1 MKEWGVTLRANNVAM
16 EELHLRRRETKIKK
30 EFDERERGLRNLR
43 REVEEQEKFLD
54 EKMRKIEEEKRS
66 LINSVMSQGEGEGMV
81 VVGQQN
87 LVAIQLCIV
96 TPENPGTDKA
106 SDEQQHL
113 DTLEKGKDFLE
124 GKPKDPKKG
133 SSIGSQFYS

>member
-1 MKEWGVTLRANNVAM
+1 MKVWGVTLRANNVAM

-66 LINSVMSQGEGEGMV
+66 LIESVVGEGV
-81 VVGQQN
+81 VVGQQS

-96 TPENPGTDKA
+96 TPGTPGSPETPGTGHSDKA
-106 SDEQQHL
+106 SDNQQHL
-113 DTLEKGKDFLE
+113 HSLEKGKL
-124 GKPKDPKKG
+124 
-133 SSIGSQFYS
+133 